1 MTKAKKKADMQVP
14 AASEDTATKIPTF
27 KAVALVRIPDAPS
40 SEAYVS
46 VILTIKGNEVVDIR
60 SSEPNLKSIAMEQA
74 KIDFV
79 RTFYD
84 DEN

>member
-14 AASEDTATKIPTF
+14 AASEDTTIKIPTF